1 MTEQAIVP
9 VPPGNDPL
17 LGIIAE
23 ARNLPHWLR
32 RYLMLIQSGAHADD
46 AAHQVNANLGIIGA
60 WTNPGGAKYHHAFAR
75 ALAAIEA
82 GVVIYG
88 AVDTR
93 DMAEAAS
100 GGLLSDA
107 IAASRDPHVKD
118 ETRRNNRRDAL
129 EVGGLIG
136 KGGTVAVQ
144 VNNLMSSL
152 PWPTELKAEKL
163 PAISAP
169 KSPKSPEQE
178 EQ

>member
-17 LGIIAE
+17 QGIIAE

-88 AVDTR
+88 AVDAR

-136 KGGTVAVQ
+136 GRGTVAIQ
-144 VNNLMSSL
+144 VNNLLSSL
-152 PWPTELKAEKL
+152 PWPEQAR
-163 PAISAP
+163 AP
-169 KSPKSPEQE
+169 KSPKRESEGDAKPQE
-178 EQ
+178 A